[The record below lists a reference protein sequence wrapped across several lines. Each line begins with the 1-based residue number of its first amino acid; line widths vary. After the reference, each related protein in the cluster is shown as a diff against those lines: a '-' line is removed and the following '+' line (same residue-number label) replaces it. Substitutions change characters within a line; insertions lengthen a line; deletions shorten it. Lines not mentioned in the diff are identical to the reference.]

1 MNANPIFVSTIK
13 KNNMTKNIRTIE
25 INIETDI
32 FLNLIKKTPALK
44 NLFNDSQ
51 LKNLKVGKNIINV
64 NNFIYSKL
72 DNFGFFNVNK
82 IK

>member
-1 MNANPIFVSTIK
+1 MINQL
-13 KNNMTKNIRTIE
+13 KNTNMTKNIRTIE

>member
-1 MNANPIFVSTIK
+1 MATFLGSVN
-13 KNNMTKNIRTIE
+13 KNIRTIE
-25 INIETDI
+25 INIESEN
-32 FLNLIKKTPALK
+32 FLNRIKKTPALK
-44 NLFNDSQ
+44 NLFYDKQ
-51 LKNLKVGKNIINV
+51 LKELKVGKNIIQV

>member
-1 MNANPIFVSTIK
+1 MNNEL
-13 KNNMTKNIRTIE
+13 KNTNMTKNIRTIE

>member
-1 MNANPIFVSTIK
+1 MAVLLGAISK
-13 KNNMTKNIRTIE
+13 KNIRTIE
-25 INIETDI
+25 INIETDS

-51 LKNLKVGKNIINV
+51 LKDLKVGKNIIDV

-72 DNFGFFNVNK
+72 DNFGFFNVKK

>member
-1 MNANPIFVSTIK
+1 
-13 KNNMTKNIRTIE
+13 MTKNIRTIE

>member
-1 MNANPIFVSTIK
+1 METKPIFVSTIK
-13 KNNMTKNIRTIE
+13 EKNMTKNIRTIE